1 MFTVSDETK
10 EQLFS
15 SLPTLAQLIQF
26 VAGQSYLPSSRLN
39 IGFTAMVY
47 PDADTCFFNL
57 RLPTVYSS
65 YEDFRKALNTAI
77 TCQHLGYGRG

>member
-1 MFTVSDETK
+1 MFTVTDETK

-26 VAGQSYLPSSRLN
+26 VAGHPYLPSSRLN

-47 PDADTCFFNL
+47 PDADTCFFSL
-57 RLPTVYSS
+57 RLPTIYSC
-65 YEDFRKALNTAI
+65 YEDFRKTLNTAI
-77 TCQHLGYGRG
+77 TCQHLGCGSG